1 MLQFQKANSSDFAA
15 TRQFYWDVI
24 EDIHKNNTANENLGW
39 EKGVYPL
46 DDFIQTS
53 LEKGELYTLAEGGVL
68 YACVILNSECNE
80 GYLGCPWGI
89 TCEPEEVLIPHAL
102 AVHPRMQGKDIG
114 KIVVGHVLDLAE
126 QEHKKAVRLDVLGA
140 CKAAEALYRSCG
152 FAFVAAKNM
161 YYEDTGWTEY
171 RLFERNLP
179 VEPMPD
185 M

>member
-39 EKGVYPL
+39 EKGVYPS

-53 LEKGELYTLAEGGVL
+53 LEKGELYT
-68 YACVILNSECNE
+68 
-80 GYLGCPWGI
+80 
-89 TCEPEEVLIPHAL
+89 
-102 AVHPRMQGKDIG
+102 
-114 KIVVGHVLDLAE
+114 LAE

>member
-39 EKGVYPL
+39 EKGVYPS

-89 TCEPEEVLIPHAL
+89 TCEPV
-102 AVHPRMQGKDIG
+102 
-114 KIVVGHVLDLAE
+114 
-126 QEHKKAVRLDVLGA
+126 DVLGA